1 MVIITTDP
9 PQWTKDEWRELY
21 AEYCKTNPDGP
32 KTKKEYYD
40 MVMARY
46 QKRVERERP
55 VSPELMQEWIAGRRA
70 AKEWA
75 RAHGC
80 NLNGELITNVC
91 AETKERSTR
100 EIAEKAENI
109 AIESVHRLDDLDEK
123 IYQANLRRGRNEL

>member
-21 AEYCKTNPDGP
+21 TEYCKTNPDGP

-80 NLNGELITNVC
+80 NLNGELITTAI
-91 AETKERSTR
+91 AEQRNTDALQVAENAR
-100 EIAEKAENI
+100 EIAIDASLKFDCVLEEIRQGREK
-109 AIESVHRLDDLDEK
+109 
-123 IYQANLRRGRNEL
+123 